1 MNKLI
6 GRIAEIEVLEK
17 VKTSNRAEFVA
28 VYGRRRVGKTYL
40 IKQFFQENF
49 AFYLTGMAN
58 ASTPLQIGNFVSAY
72 RQYSDLEKNDIPKNW
87 FDAFALLR
95 KLVEAKGTELC
106 VVFLDE
112 MPWLDT
118 PRSNFVMALEHFWNS
133 YGSSKENLKLIAC
146 GSAASW
152 MIHKLINN
160 HGGLHNRVTKR
171 IHIQPFTLKETE
183 QFLQAKN
190 INFERYQIT
199 ELYLILGGIPFYLEE
214 IEAGLSVAQNI
225 DALCFSPTGLMK
237 NEYQNLFRSLFKNAE
252 SHEAVINI
260 LASKAKGLLRDE
272 IITFAKIPN
281 GGSTTKVLE
290 ELEHSGFIRK
300 YLPFKGKIRNSLYQ
314 ITDPF
319 VLFYHQFMKNSKA
332 EGQGVWLSFMD
343 AANYR
348 TWSGYAFENVCLLH
362 IAAIK
367 KALGIN
373 GIYSENSAW
382 RSYNKEEN
390 AQIDLLIDRKDNVIS
405 VCEIKFSNDEFVI
418 TKEYAEKLRK
428 KLRVFKTETKTKKS
442 LFLTLISTYGVQK
455 NAHFLGLVQHS
466 LTLEDLFDQ

>member
-1 MNKLI
+1 MQKLI
-6 GRIAEIEVLEK
+6 GRLAEIEILQK
-17 VKTSNRAEFVA
+17 VKTSNKAEFVA

-58 ASTPLQIGNFVSAY
+58 VTIPLQISNFISAY
-72 RQYSDLEKNDIPKNW
+72 RQKADLEGNDIPKNW
-87 FDAFALLR
+87 FEAFALLR
-95 KLVEAKGTELC
+95 KLIETKGTELC

-118 PRSNFVMALEHFWNS
+118 PRSNFVLALEHFWNS
-133 YGSSKENLKLIAC
+133 YGSSKENLKLITC
-146 GSAASW
+146 GSAANW

-160 HGGLHNRVTKR
+160 HGGLHNRVTKKL
-171 IHIQPFTLKETE
+171 HIQPFTLKETE
-183 QFLQAKN
+183 QFLQTKN
-190 INFERYQIT
+190 INFERYQIA
-199 ELYLILGGIPFYLEE
+199 ELYMVLGGIPFYLEE

-225 DALCFSPTGLMK
+225 DAFCFSSTGLMK
-237 NEYQNLFRSLFKNAE
+237 NEYQNLFKSLFKDAE
-252 SHEAVINI
+252 NHESIINI
-260 LASKAKGLLRDE
+260 LATKIKGLLRDE
-272 IITFAKIPN
+272 IITLAKIPI
-281 GGSTTKVLE
+281 GGSTSKVLE

-300 YLPFKGKIRNSLYQ
+300 YLPFQGKIRNSLYQ

-319 VLFYHQFMKNSKA
+319 VLFYHQFMLNTNA
-332 EGQGVWLSFMD
+332 EGQGVWVNLFDS
-343 AANYR
+343 ANYR

-362 IAAIK
+362 IGAIK
-367 KALGIN
+367 KTFEIS

-405 VCEIKFSNDEFVI
+405 VCEIKFSNDEYVI
-418 TKEYAEKLRK
+418 TKEYAEKLKR

-442 LFLTLISTYGVQK
+442 LFLTLISTYGIQK
-455 NAHFLGLVQHS
+455 NAYFLGLVQYAF
-466 LTLEDLFDQ
+466 TLEDLYE